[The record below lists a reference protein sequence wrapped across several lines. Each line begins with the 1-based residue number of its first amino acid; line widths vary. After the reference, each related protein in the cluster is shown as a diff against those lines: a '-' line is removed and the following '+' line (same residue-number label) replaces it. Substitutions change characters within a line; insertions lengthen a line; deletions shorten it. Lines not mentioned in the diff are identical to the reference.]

1 MATYLPGV
9 QDQIER
15 VRPPQPNLQFESQLL
30 SARQSK
36 YDQGHKQLSDMYGKI
51 LNAGLTRESNVEAR
65 DDFFKLIDGDLRK
78 IAGIDLSKQSNVTKA
93 QNVFSQVYENDYL
106 VKDMVWTKNY
116 QNQLQ
121 RAEEFK
127 NCVDPEECGGS
138 YWDGGM
144 KYMQYKK
151 QEFAETDNADSLGF
165 QNAEFVPYQNIMAK
179 AMVAA
184 KDAGLSI
191 TQEDIMGDYK
201 VTTKNGRLLVTP
213 LTELFDKLYA
223 DNPGYQKQFEVE
235 SYNQRKD
242 VATQMVQ
249 SGEYATM
256 QEAEVGYITKQSEA
270 LTAAVDRVAVQIGAD
285 NETIDRE
292 LEALTKK
299 KDSGLM
305 HQGDASHIKYMELL
319 ELKKMSNQAKGFAK
333 ISQTALKNANNHGV
347 IRNIGHQLDQAS
359 GLIRL
364 DAEING
370 IAKTLSNRDSERLL
384 ELDEKAK
391 MRIAHGYS
399 VSLEGV
405 KQAGRMQLEGLKQDG
420 RMELAEFKGEG
431 GSPMSIAH
439 TINKQF
445 GGAFGAKGE
454 QAMAE
459 ITAEADKKF
468 DYYSSTDL
476 SKLGKNPTDTK
487 RVKAMAH
494 NESVK
499 TARAKWITEQQAKL
513 LDEKGGTTWGGVLKE
528 NPDYNTI
535 LGTPG
540 GRVTAGGGNSGGG
553 NGGAGGSAGGGNE
566 GLSGAGAA
574 AVSGA
579 NKVKPLPTR
588 DTDDNDYTT
597 VDFTKVKPAQVNE
610 MMAMIAEGHADPG
623 KKKFYTRMAETGYEN
638 LSKEDKALVNKSLG
652 TRINQTLASAK
663 GYEESLWTK
672 TTGTKSDGDA
682 GEGKAEKHFKK
693 NDQAALKNKQALSQ
707 KFTTEYLKTLDVSSD
722 EYKALQQQV
731 HKYLIDNGG
740 STTNG
745 ALEFTD
751 SHGET
756 HSIGQLYRDYNE
768 GGSNMF
774 RSAVPLNG
782 GALRGKG
789 LGDYP
794 ESSTKRLRG
803 LYLKNVEADLTK
815 EVMTKIIGGSNYL
828 ADNVYKTTIRNK
840 TEGYNDYFD
849 SKVYK
854 NSAKDYDN
862 QNEIYAGYTE
872 SKKEHKSDLEK
883 AMRIEMKDS
892 EHFKQF
898 IWEEGTSDAG
908 KQVYSSKDF
917 IDENG
922 RFKVDHTSMSTS
934 TINMGRKLYANAMD
948 AVFKENGYSGKEA
961 YMPGIGSR
969 LSTTFA
975 AFDPD
980 MLDVKDQGTVSHI
993 RDYLNVMKASDVT
1006 GSMTG
1011 VFRKQNLA
1019 YGKVEYMGVG
1029 TNDQKNEIINSI
1041 LNGELD
1047 ISSIEFNAIGG
1058 KANPIG
1064 GKESNL
1070 SDSDWQ
1076 TMRVAVKGGE
1086 VYEFDMNTNIHKTK
1100 LLEIAHNG
1108 NGKAQMLSDVG
1119 RYTYRKGDNL
1129 TPSGIKVSLDGDGV
1143 ALTGQIY
1150 SWDAIN
1156 DQKVYKDI
1164 NDYISND
1171 FLQYN
1176 TPEVVEYE
1184 IDRIINAISDPY
1196 YKEHNP
1202 IVK

>member
-1 MATYLPGV
+1 
-9 QDQIER
+9 
-15 VRPPQPNLQFESQLL
+15 
-30 SARQSK
+30 
-36 YDQGHKQLSDMYGKI
+36 MYGKI

-184 KDAGLSI
+184 KDAGLNI

-270 LTAAVDRVAVQIGAD
+270 LTAAVDRVAIQIGAD

-305 HQGDASHIKYMELL
+305 HQGDANHIKYMELL

-405 KQAGRMQLEGLKQDG
+405 KQAGRMQLEGLKQEG

-439 TINKQF
+439 TVNKQF
-445 GGAFGAKGE
+445 TKAFGAKGE
-454 QAMAE
+454 QAMSE
-459 ITAEADKKF
+459 ITARADEKF
-468 DYYSSTDL
+468 GVYSSTALD
-476 SKLGKNPTDTK
+476 KLGKNPTDTK
-487 RVKAMAH
+487 RVKAMEH
-494 NESVK
+494 NKSVE
-499 TARAKWITEQQAKL
+499 TARAKWITEQQAAL
-513 LDEKGGTTWGGVLKE
+513 LDEKGGTTWGGVLKA

-540 GRVTAGGGNSGGG
+540 GRVTAGGGNGGGG
-553 NGGAGGSAGGGNE
+553 NGGAGGSAGAVVV
-566 GLSGAGAA
+566 AG
-574 AVSGA
+574 VGA

-588 DTDDNDYTT
+588 TADVEDYSKYDYT
-597 VDFTKVKPAQVNE
+597 KVEPAKVNE
-610 MMAMIAEGHADPG
+610 MMAMVAEGHANPE
-623 KKKFYTRMAETGYEN
+623 KQKFYARMAETGYEN

-652 TRINQTLASAK
+652 TRINQTLASAQ

-693 NDQAALKNKQALSQ
+693 NDQAALKNKQALAQ
-707 KFTTEYLKTLDVSSD
+707 KFTTEYLKTLEVDSD

-731 HKYLIDNGG
+731 HKYLIHNGG
-740 STTNG
+740 STATG
-745 ALEFTD
+745 TLQFTD
-751 SHGET
+751 STGEV
-756 HSIGQLYRDYNE
+756 HNVGQLYRDYNE
-768 GGSNMF
+768 GGNAMF
-774 RSAVPLNG
+774 RSVPLTKG
-782 GALRGKG
+782 ELRGKG
-789 LGDYP
+789 KGDYP
-794 ESSTKRLRG
+794 DDPKRALRG
-803 LYLKNVEADLTK
+803 LYLRNVDQDLTK
-815 EVMTKIIGGSNYL
+815 EVMNKIIGGSNYL

-840 TEGYNDYFD
+840 TEGYNDFFD
-849 SKVYK
+849 SKVYE
-854 NSAKDYDN
+854 NAAKDYNN
-862 QNEIYAGYTE
+862 QNEIYNGYTE
-872 SKKEHKSDLEK
+872 SKKEHKYDLQK

-898 IWEEGTSDAG
+898 IWEEGTGDFAG
-908 KQVYSSKDF
+908 KQVYTSKDF
-917 IDENG
+917 IDANG
-922 RFKVDHTSMSTS
+922 RFKVDHETMSDE
-934 TINMGRKLYANAMD
+934 TIRNGRRLYANAMD
-948 AVFKENGYSGKEA
+948 AVFKENGYSGEEP

-975 AFDPD
+975 AFDLD
-980 MLDVKDQGTVSHI
+980 MLDVKDQGTVSHV
-993 RDYLNVMKASDVT
+993 RDYLNIMRSADVDS
-1006 GSMTG
+1006 SMTG

-1019 YGKVEYMGVG
+1019 YGKVEYMGTG
-1029 TNDQKNEIINSI
+1029 NNDEKNEVINSI
-1041 LNGELD
+1041 MNGELD
-1047 ISSIEFNAIGG
+1047 ITSVEFNAIGG
-1058 KANPIG
+1058 KPDDIHG
-1064 GKESNL
+1064 DSNL

-1086 VYEFDMNTNIHKTK
+1086 VYEFDMNTSIHKTK

-1108 NGKAQMLSDVG
+1108 DGKAQMLSDVG

-1150 SWDAIN
+1150 SWDATA
-1156 DQKVYKDI
+1156 DKKVYKDI
-1164 NDYISND
+1164 NDYINND
-1171 FLQYN
+1171 YLQYN
-1176 TPEVVEYE
+1176 TPEAIEFE

-1196 YKEHNP
+1196 YKLHNP
-1202 IVK
+1202 IVE